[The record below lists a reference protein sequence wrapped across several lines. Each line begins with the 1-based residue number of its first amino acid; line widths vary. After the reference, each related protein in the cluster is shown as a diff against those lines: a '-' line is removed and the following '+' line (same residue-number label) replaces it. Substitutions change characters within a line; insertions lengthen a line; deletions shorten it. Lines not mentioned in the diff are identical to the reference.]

1 MPIAFIRATLPS
13 RLAKLAEAFLTVM
26 CSNVIKRFVS
36 FTARLHMSCVRVHV
50 LGVSELMPP
59 VVHCQ
64 FSIAC
69 ALLACFQT
77 EAQDIC
83 NAVKSV
89 FELISNR

>member
-1 MPIAFIRATLPS
+1 MPIAFIKATLPS
-13 RLAKLAEAFLTVM
+13 RLAKLAEAFSTVM

-36 FTARLHMSCVRVHV
+36 AHLMLVSTNEPF
-50 LGVSELMPP
+50 GVSIVILS

-64 FSIAC
+64 VSIAC
-69 ALLACFQT
+69 VFLACFQT